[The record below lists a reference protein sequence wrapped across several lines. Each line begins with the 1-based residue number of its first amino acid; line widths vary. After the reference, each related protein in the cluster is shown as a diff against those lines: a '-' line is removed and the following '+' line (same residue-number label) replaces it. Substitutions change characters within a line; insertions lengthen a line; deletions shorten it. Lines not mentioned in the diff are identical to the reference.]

1 MIASGGGLGE
11 GRAPLE
17 RQARGALAAL
27 DRRGFLRLAG
37 TMAVAGMAPTGCGG
51 GPSWLA
57 PPADTTLHVLTPR
70 TYAVFTAACA
80 RFAGPRVAE
89 LIAAGRMHPGRAAD
103 DWLARS
109 PDVAAPLGQ
118 GLLLLEFGGW
128 PLIAK
133 LRPFTALDGDAQ
145 DRVLDE
151 LLHSRLVLKRT
162 LWRGVR
168 SFAMLAVY
176 LAPEARALTAFP
188 GPFGSAGVTIGDAMV
203 PVRG

>member
-1 MIASGGGLGE
+1 MDRE
-11 GRAPLE
+11 VRA
-17 RQARGALAAL
+17 ALAAL
-27 DRRGFLRLAG
+27 DRRAFLRLAG
-37 TMAVAGMAPTGCGG
+37 VVAAAGLVPVGCSGV
-51 GPSWLA
+51 PSPLA

-80 RFAGPRVAE
+80 RFAGPPVAE

-109 PDVAAPLGQ
+109 PDVAGPLGQ
-118 GLLLLEFGGW
+118 GLLLLEFGVW
-128 PLIAK
+128 PLVAK

-145 DRVLDE
+145 DAVQDE
-151 LLHSRLVLKRT
+151 LLRSRLALKRT

-168 SFAMLAVY
+168 SFAMLSVY
-176 LAPEARALTAFP
+176 LAPEARALTGFP
-188 GPFGSAGVTIGDAMV
+188 GPFGAGGVTIGDAMV